1 MDVEKVDRLDG
12 LDSDSSRVAHQPA
25 DSIMREVSDK
35 HPEEISELVRPL
47 RPPDNAPHV
56 QLEAKPRR
64 LERESDLLSLISTFR
79 LTLGYKPML
88 RTVVALLKH
97 VSQGGRIPGLKA
109 RIHSL
114 LTEFSRRSACCR
126 EAVKDGVL
134 LSPWDPPCQ
143 AREVGTAGRKVCRLC
158 IF

>member
-1 MDVEKVDRLDG
+1 MSRRSALAVCNNYKSLFKLKLRPCPPSAAEPRKTTTKVERLRSTMDVEKVDRLDG

-64 LERESDLLSLISTFR
+64 LERESDLLSLNSTLR
-79 LTLGYKPML
+79 LIQAPSQCPE
-88 RTVVALLKH
+88 LL
-97 VSQGGRIPGLKA
+97 
-109 RIHSL
+109 L
-114 LTEFSRRSACCR
+114 LF
-126 EAVKDGVL
+126 
-134 LSPWDPPCQ
+134 
-143 AREVGTAGRKVCRLC
+143 
-158 IF
+158 